1 MVGHD
6 GGVTTPVAAATDRL
20 LHTVDHLPDDEWGA
34 ESGCA
39 GWTRGHVIA
48 HLALNAEGLGGAVRG
63 LLDGVPTLM
72 YLSNEA
78 RDADIAAL
86 GAAEPDEV
94 RERLRTSAA
103 FIAAVLDEVQALPAE
118 ATFERTP
125 GGIRMRAHD
134 VPRLRLREVEIHHA
148 DLRAGYTHAD
158 WPTDTAAQFLEH
170 DAGRHVGPPVVARA
184 TDLGRT
190 FAFGE
195 ADQHTPVVTGTASA
209 LAWWATGRDPGGLV
223 TSSTGTLPTMEGR

>member
-1 MVGHD
+1 
-6 GGVTTPVAAATDRL
+6 VTLPVEAATDRL
-20 LHTVDHLPDDEWGA
+20 LHTVDHLPDDDWGA
-34 ESGCA
+34 ESGCTD
-39 GWTRGHVIA
+39 WTRAHVIA

-72 YLSNEA
+72 YASNEA

-86 GAAEPDEV
+86 GAAPPGEI

-103 FIAAVLDEVQALPAE
+103 ALAAALEGLPTLPSD

-125 GGIRMRAHD
+125 GGSHMPAHA
-134 VPRLRLREVEIHHA
+134 VPLLRLREVEIHHA

-158 WPTDTAAQFLEH
+158 WPTETAVLFLEH
-170 DAGRHVGPPVVARA
+170 DAGRYAGTPLLARA
-184 TDLGRT
+184 TDVDRT

-195 ADQHTPVVTGTASA
+195 ADEDSPVVTGTASA
-209 LAWWATGRDPGGLV
+209 LAWWATGRDAGGRL
-223 TSSTGTLPTMEGR
+223 TSSTGTLATMEGR